1 MGEAPAEKPLSAG
14 ARTLLALGVG
24 LLMLSFYL
32 FSLVAVLLLLVLIAI
47 ELLLVLVLLRFAA
60 SRLMLPYLEAHVRL
74 VRLFFR
80 NFRLPKGVEY
90 RIPLQQA
97 DAPALYKM
105 LDGLCGKLEL
115 SFPQEI
121 VLQLADNAFVRLKGL
136 RSGAGK
142 VTLGVGYDLLA
153 GLTVLEIEAVLAHE
167 MAHAKLINRGFKNWL
182 VLGQARVGRLAVALW
197 EETNAA
203 RRAKRSSVIGGMLFA
218 VVDRMVRLCTRLVAA
233 YSRQDEFE
241 ADRGAAQL
249 CGSAIMQS
257 ALSKADSMHHIT
269 SRIPWSE
276 RVARLQQSS
285 GYSQWLLDELAQAA
299 PAPADEPG
307 RNLFN
312 KYSTH
317 PTTRDRL
324 AALPPDN
331 NAVAEKSPPAL
342 QLLARPDAIA
352 ARLVNELQR
361 LLAGQEKKDSRALER
376 YSRKAGPRAYL
387 TSWQTFGVFAIL
399 GGFVTALLGF
409 AFSESAIVLEPIAL
423 VAMAGGVVAIK
434 LGAYRD
440 GLQLPVPDYSLL
452 VRPAAEQPNIQ
463 EKEKAIEAELNSRI
477 AAQRRSQRAAMLARA
492 SYAALNVCDYL
503 RAHVAARGCLKQ
515 DKRSVEG
522 ALALAI
528 ACANFRQF
536 PRTIQLL
543 AFVRKRTNCR
553 TFSTAWGSAWAGLLA
568 GDWTHAEAMLE
579 KALKLQPAS
588 PRLGEKGRGEGELAA
603 RVQGEAAQNTLLS
616 LLAIAQFR
624 RGKLQSAIVNARK
637 ACDGDPASTAK
648 LKFLVGRLLDGGFTR
663 DAGERLARMKTDSD
677 SDPEVMLLLAQF
689 NLLQRNF
696 DEAERWAARLKQT
709 EGSALKLIR
718 LGSFYEA
725 ARRKDQAAALYQEAL
740 ALGHFPEAHLGLS
753 RLEAER
759 NNKAE
764 ARRHVLAAL
773 DVEKSLGKDAAGTW
787 QIFQP
792 LLAQMLAL
800 EEPAGNCRAWLAAF
814 PANVQPAALG
824 GQSFLVYAPDQ
835 QQAQAHCQT
844 VLTALQPGKPPVL
857 SLMRLGPAPRPMQP
871 DGPVRPGVQCLWR

>member
-1 MGEAPAEKPLSAG
+1 MDERGSEAPAEKPLSAG
-14 ARTLLALGVG
+14 ARTTLALGVG
-24 LLMLSFYL
+24 LVMLSFYF
-32 FSLVAVLLLLVLIAI
+32 FSLVSVLLLVVLVAG
-47 ELLLVLVLLRFAA
+47 ELLVVLALLRFGA
-60 SRLMLPYLEAHVRL
+60 SRVMVPYMEKHVGL

-80 NFRLPKGVEY
+80 NFQVPKGVEY
-90 RIPLQQA
+90 KISLLQA
-97 DAPALYKM
+97 DAPALYEM
-105 LDGLCGKLEL
+105 LDGLCRKLEL

-182 VLGQARVGRLAVALW
+182 VFGQARVRRVAVALW
-197 EETNAA
+197 EETNAE
-203 RRAKRSSVIGGMLFA
+203 RRAKRSSMISGMLFA

-249 CGSAIMQS
+249 CGSAVMRS
-257 ALSKADSMHHIT
+257 ALSKADSLHRMT
-269 SRIPWSE
+269 SQIPWSE

-285 GYSQWLLDELAQAA
+285 GYSQWLLDELAQGA
-299 PAPADEPG
+299 PASADEPS

-317 PTTRDRL
+317 PTVRDRL
-324 AALPPDN
+324 AALPPEN
-331 NAVAEKSPPAL
+331 NAVAVKSPPAL
-342 QLLARPDAIA
+342 QLLAKPDAIA
-352 ARLVNELQR
+352 AKLVNELQR
-361 LLAGQEKKDSRALER
+361 LLAEQEKKDSQALER
-376 YSRKAGPRAYL
+376 YSRKAGQNAHL
-387 TSWQTFGVFAIL
+387 TSWQSFGVFAVL
-399 GGFVTALLGF
+399 GGIAMALLGLG
-409 AFSESAIVLEPIAL
+409 FSESAIVLEPTAL
-423 VAMAGGVVAIK
+423 VAIAVGAVAIK

-440 GLQLPVPDYSLL
+440 GLELPVPGYSVL
-452 VRPAAEQPNIQ
+452 VRPAAEQQNLQ
-463 EKEKAIEAELNSRI
+463 EKEKAIEAELTRRI
-477 AAQRRSQRAAMLARA
+477 AAERRSYRAAVLARE
-492 SYAALNVCDYL
+492 SYAALNACDYL
-503 RAHVAARGCLKQ
+503 RAHVAARCCLKQ

-528 ACANFRQF
+528 ACASFRQL

-543 AFVRKRTNCR
+543 AFVRKRTGCK
-553 TFSTAWGSAWAGLLA
+553 TFSTAWGSAWAALLA

-579 KALKLQPAS
+579 KALKLQP
-588 PRLGEKGRGEGELAA
+588 
-603 RVQGEAAQNTLLS
+603 AQNTLLS

-637 ACDGDPASTAK
+637 ACDADPASTAK
-648 LKFLVGRLLDGGFTR
+648 LKFLIGRLLDGGFTR
-663 DAGERLARMKTDSD
+663 DAGERLARIKADWG
-677 SDPEVMLLLAQF
+677 SDPEVMLLLTQF
-689 NLLQRNF
+689 YLLQRNF
-696 DEAERWAARLKQT
+696 DEAERWATRLKQV
-709 EGSALKLIR
+709 EGSAPRLLR

-725 ARRKDQAAALYQEAL
+725 VRRKEQAAALYQEAL
-740 ALGHFPEAHLGLS
+740 GLGHFPEAHLGLS

-759 NNKAE
+759 NNKVE

-773 DVEKSLGKDAAGTW
+773 DAEKSLGKEAAGPW

-800 EEPAGNCRAWLAAF
+800 EEPAANCRAWLAAF
-814 PANVQPAALG
+814 PAKAQPAALG
-824 GQSFLVYAPDQ
+824 GQSFLVYAPDLP
-835 QQAQAHCQT
+835 QAQAHCQT
-844 VLTALQPGKPPVL
+844 IVAALQPGKPPVASPIRFGL
-857 SLMRLGPAPRPMQP
+857 APRPMQP